1 MNFDPTPLVKE
12 ADVVCCCLL
21 FCRCHVG
28 PKLLC
33 FIGELSDTEHVM
45 VMVDGPPDLLDT
57 CHAPGESRSTQ
68 SQVKQEPT
76 VHYYS
81 YPSLLTSNSRYQ
93 IIYSTSSTMSGF
105 LFSWSSSFI
114 KSSVVQLNTKHKFK
128 QTVCLSTSK

>member
-1 MNFDPTPLVKE
+1 MS
-12 ADVVCCCLL
+12 C
-21 FCRCHVG
+21 

-33 FIGELSDTEHVM
+33 FIGELSNTEHVM
-45 VMVDGPPDLLDT
+45 VIRNGPPDLLDT
-57 CHAPGESRSTQ
+57 CHAPGECRSTQ

-114 KSSVVQLNTKHKFK
+114 KSVVQLNTKHKFK
-128 QTVCLSTSK
+128 QTVCLLFCLQVSSGVGDRKRKEGDDNGKMRD

>member
-1 MNFDPTPLVKE
+1 MS
-12 ADVVCCCLL
+12 C
-21 FCRCHVG
+21 

-33 FIGELSDTEHVM
+33 YIGELSNTEHVM

-57 CHAPGESRSTQ
+57 CHAPGECRSTQ

-114 KSSVVQLNTKHKFK
+114 KSVVQLNTKHKFK
-128 QTVCLSTSK
+128 QTVCLLFCLQVSSGVGDRKRKEGDDNNGKMRD